1 MKEEYESCLINIGK
15 TVKIIKNKQELI
27 RKAIGINEL
36 GELIVEDDKGTR
48 ETVFSGEVSVRGLY
62 GYV

>member
-1 MKEEYESCLINIGK
+1 MLNLCKGSDPD
-15 TVKIIKNKQELI
+15 
-27 RKAIGINEL
+27 
-36 GELIVEDDKGTR
+36 GENYHTKGDIVYIMETNHILIVEDDKGTR